1 MTSFKE
7 IIKNFPKKR
16 IKLSDRYLKIY
27 KQHYKDNREGKGLF
41 NYLSS
46 YLESWAHK
54 IIIKNDYRND
64 KILEIG
70 GGTLNHLMYENNF
83 KTYDVVEPFK
93 ELYKDSI
100 YKKKIKNFY
109 SSIFKINKKKKY
121 DRIISIMS
129 FEHITNLPDVVA
141 RCNNLLNKN
150 GVMQVA
156 IPCEGEKAF
165 ELGWRFSTAI
175 SFKHKYHLDYSKI
188 MQHEHINTKAE
199 IEIILK
205 NFFKI
210 KKFIR
215 SPIFL
220 PIKNFSFYCFFECV
234 KK

>member
-1 MTSFKE
+1 MTSFIE

-109 SSIFKINKKKKY
+109 SSIFKINKKKNM
-121 DRIISIMS
+121 I
-129 FEHITNLPDVVA
+129 A
-141 RCNNLLNKN
+141 
-150 GVMQVA
+150 
-156 IPCEGEKAF
+156 
-165 ELGWRFSTAI
+165 
-175 SFKHKYHLDYSKI
+175 
-188 MQHEHINTKAE
+188 
-199 IEIILK
+199 
-205 NFFKI
+205 
-210 KKFIR
+210 
-215 SPIFL
+215 
-220 PIKNFSFYCFFECV
+220 
-234 KK
+234 